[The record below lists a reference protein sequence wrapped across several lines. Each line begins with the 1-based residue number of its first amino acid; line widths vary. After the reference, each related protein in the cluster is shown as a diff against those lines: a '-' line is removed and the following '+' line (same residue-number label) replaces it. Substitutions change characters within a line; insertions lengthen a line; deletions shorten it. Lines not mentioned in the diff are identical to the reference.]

1 MNDYRLLIAWVI
13 SGCSLLAVLLIY
25 LYCRNLKRYY
35 NRYLMKHIGE
45 QDRLKRLL
53 EQTCIEK
60 NTIEKLFETYF
71 SRATE

>member
-1 MNDYRLLIAWVI
+1 
-13 SGCSLLAVLLIY
+13 
-25 LYCRNLKRYY
+25 
-35 NRYLMKHIGE
+35 MKHIGE